1 MENAIVQSQ
10 TKRMEHACLFDVALN
25 DYVSFLNVAAR
36 KKGVNRSLIRPYSGS
51 LRQWRALA

>member
-1 MENAIVQSQ
+1 
-10 TKRMEHACLFDVALN
+10 MEHACLFDVALN